1 MVEGAVDGRQQRDAM
16 PAKWVIS
23 MRSTD
28 TEESAHNANYQLETP
43 F

>member
-1 MVEGAVDGRQQRDAM
+1 MGDRND

-23 MRSTD
+23 VRSID

-43 F
+43 L